1 MDLSCINDNS
11 NDRALIST
19 NIKISKLNIDDTKQI
34 IKEQILVS
42 INTANIRYN
51 EWQTANTLK
60 NQKNNTFTV
69 DKKKYELGLISKVQY
84 LSSEIEYYQSIANEQ
99 KAAFA
104 YYLAYR
110 ELELIDEGIIEL

>member
-84 LSSEIEYYQSIANEQ
+84 LSLIHISN
-99 KAAFA
+99 
-104 YYLAYR
+104 YL
-110 ELELIDEGIIEL
+110 